1 MQQLTEANPSRFLP
15 APLQLI
21 HGAVSAFSLVVLLVM
36 LCEVAYMFG
45 YLSK

>member
-1 MQQLTEANPSRFLP
+1 MLP
-15 APLQLI
+15 TDRYIPVQIDGSAQ
-21 HGAVSAFSLVVLLVM
+21 HRAAVSAFSLVVLLVM

>member
-1 MQQLTEANPSRFLP
+1 LCSLYRA
-15 APLQLI
+15 
-21 HGAVSAFSLVVLLVM
+21 AVSAFSLVVLLVM